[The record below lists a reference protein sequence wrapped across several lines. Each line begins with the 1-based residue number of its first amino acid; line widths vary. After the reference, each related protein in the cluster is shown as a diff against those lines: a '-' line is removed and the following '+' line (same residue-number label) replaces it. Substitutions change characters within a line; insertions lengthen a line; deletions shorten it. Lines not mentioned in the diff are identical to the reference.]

1 MKYKSFIHH
10 FTFLATQWQENIEI
24 IRFWLLILNFGDL
37 RISKNQV
44 FSNFSFFISPI
55 RKIGTWQP
63 MQIAKRASHR
73 SDKTVWPQKN
83 DTWKLRAW
91 NRSGP
96 GFGWW
101 EIGNSA
107 CDWTIGYPRTLSS
120 IPARR
125 KRFHECPVGMSSAMP
140 QQCNAVRITYHW
152 NPMKRI
158 CFVVCPWNALS
169 SPPRPSPSSCR
180 NSHFLQA
187 IFAFVCC
194 VRSNF
199 GSSAFRCVSTRLQ
212 RGSLLFLEKNCL
224 DLTN

>member
-1 MKYKSFIHH
+1 MKYKYFIHH

-24 IRFWLLILNFGDL
+24 IRFSLLILNFGDL
-37 RISKNQV
+37 RISKNQL

-73 SDKTVWPQKN
+73 SDKTGWPQNN
-83 DTWKLRAW
+83 DTWKLRTW

-125 KRFHECPVGMSSAMP
+125 KKFTNARWVCP
-140 QQCNAVRITYHW
+140 QQCKADRIPTTETQWNGFVLWSAREMLSRLPHDHRQAPVEIRTFLKRFLHLCVVFAVILAVRLSVVSPRVCRVAHC
-152 NPMKRI
+152 
-158 CFVVCPWNALS
+158 CFLKKKLF
-169 SPPRPSPSSCR
+169 RP
-180 NSHFLQA
+180 N
-187 IFAFVCC
+187 
-194 VRSNF
+194 
-199 GSSAFRCVSTRLQ
+199 
-212 RGSLLFLEKNCL
+212 
-224 DLTN
+224 